1 MELLSVELDPVDLD
15 PVELDPVYSYIL
27 ELGPMKCMGPMK
39 LNCVGF
45 DHEKLDTVEIDPV

>member
-1 MELLSVELDPVDLD
+1 VELLSVELDPVDLD